1 MTIIT
6 VIFCYSGLPT
16 SSFNYVKKLLIFVP
30 KKKFEK
36 KENHSSENKHVVP
49 WFIVEMS
56 PIKQNDHFCLY
67 DLFPPTPFIE
77 GEGKKSWYYIR
88 TTTSTIS
95 HKNTFSVE
103 KKGTGVYYQR
113 LMVG

>member
-1 MTIIT
+1 M
-6 VIFCYSGLPT
+6 
-16 SSFNYVKKLLIFVP
+16 P

-88 TTTSTIS
+88 TIASTIS

-113 LMVG
+113 LMVGQLGDL